1 MSKKSLYIFLLVLI
15 ISLVANI
22 FLFYQVRRYQ
32 GLYRQ
37 QELNYQ
43 NLYQGYSLLSRNI
56 KNLPI
61 DSNQDPDRIL
71 LHFVPLKES
80 LLKNIN
86 KFVGGQKIGVY
97 IQDATTGAWLGI
109 NEDEHFVPASLLKV
123 PIAMAIYKQV
133 ELGSLSFEDEL
144 IVRQEDIDPEA
155 GVPDRYTVGNSYK
168 VRELLEW
175 MLKLSDNTAKNMLKG
190 SVDPED
196 INSVFTHVGIN
207 NPYTSDTSSQYVSP
221 RQYER
226 MFKALYF
233 STYLKA
239 ENSQALLNLLTD
251 TRVEGL
257 LSSRLPWEAQ
267 VSHKYGE
274 RPDSLHD
281 CGIVYHAHSPYFI
294 CMMTQGIDI
303 NQAKDL
309 ISDMSLEVYSY
320 FDKNNK

>member
-1 MSKKSLYIFLLVLI
+1 VSILLNILFFYKKQYYQQLYK
-15 ISLVANI
+15 
-22 FLFYQVRRYQ
+22 
-32 GLYRQ
+32 Q
-37 QELNYQ
+37 QELSYYNIYR
-43 NLYQGYSLLSRNI
+43 GYNLLSNNI
-56 KNLPI
+56 QNLPI

-80 LLKNIN
+80 IIKNIDRFAN
-86 KFVGGQKIGVY
+86 GQQVGVY

-109 NEDEHFVPASLLKV
+109 NENGHFIPASLLKV
-123 PIAMAIYKQV
+123 PIAMAIHKEV
-133 ELGSLSFEDEL
+133 EMGALSFDDEL
-144 IVRQEDIDPEA
+144 IARAEDIDSEA

-168 VRELLEW
+168 VRDLLDW

-190 SVDPED
+190 SLDPED
-196 INSVFTHVGIN
+196 INSVFTHVGID
-207 NPYTSDTSSQYVSP
+207 NPYTADFGSQYVSP

-257 LSSRLPWEAQ
+257 LSARLPWEIQIA
-267 VSHKYGE
+267 HKYGE

-281 CGIVYHAHSPYFI
+281 CGIVYHRKTPYFI
-294 CMMTQGIDI
+294 CLMTQGIDI
-303 NQAKDL
+303 SQARDL
-309 ISDMSLEVYSY
+309 MSAVSLEVYDY
-320 FDKNNK
+320 FNKNNK

>member
-1 MSKKSLYIFLLVLI
+1 MNKKSLYVFLFIVL

-22 FLFYQVRRYQ
+22 FLFYQARRYQ
-32 GLYRQ
+32 SLYRQ
-37 QELNYQ
+37 QELNYK

-86 KFVGGQKIGVY
+86 KFVAGQKIGVY

-144 IVRQEDIDPEA
+144 IVRQEDVDPEA
-155 GVPDRYTVGNSYK
+155 GVPDRYTVGHSYK

-207 NPYTSDTSSQYVSP
+207 NPYTSDTSNQYVSP

-257 LSSRLPWEAQ
+257 LSSRLPWEVQ

-281 CGIVYHAHSPYFI
+281 CGIVYHARSPYFI
-294 CMMTQGIDI
+294 CMMTQGVDI
-303 NQAKDL
+303 SRAKDL
-309 ISDMSLEVYSY
+309 ISDMSLEVYGY